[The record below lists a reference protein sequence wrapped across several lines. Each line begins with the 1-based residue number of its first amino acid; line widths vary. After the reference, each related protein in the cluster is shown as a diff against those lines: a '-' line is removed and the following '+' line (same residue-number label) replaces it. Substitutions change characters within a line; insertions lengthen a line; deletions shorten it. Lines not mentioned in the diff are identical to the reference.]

1 MPTTDFFSL
10 IAGAADICRSPL
22 RHGVIGGMENS
33 DDYCV
38 RLEVRDAEGVR
49 LPAEDLELE
58 MYRSAG
64 QINLTLAWAT
74 FPDRPMLWHGSHAVW
89 MDGATGLRCERPEE
103 GSPIEALGRR
113 LRALLIQG

>member
-1 MPTTDFFSL
+1 M
-10 IAGAADICRSPL
+10 
-22 RHGVIGGMENS
+22 
-33 DDYCV
+33 
-38 RLEVRDAEGVR
+38 
-49 LPAEDLELE
+49 
-58 MYRSAG
+58 
-64 QINLTLAWAT
+64 AWAT